1 MTTGAMNRMRLI
13 GLTRTRTRTRT
24 AIALI
29 ALGGISAVATVARAQ
44 TEASD
49 APQVRVNYT
58 QAELSTEQGARSLYR
73 RIAAAARQVCP
84 GEGEVGLHAALL
96 RQRCV
101 TDAIARAVRDVN
113 NPLLARLEAAA
124 RTRRWKQG

>member
-1 MTTGAMNRMRLI
+1 MTTGAMKRMRLI
-13 GLTRTRTRTRT
+13 GLTRTRT

-29 ALGGISAVATVARAQ
+29 ALGGISAVAPVARAQ

-58 QAELSTEQGARSLYR
+58 DSELTTEQGALALYR
-73 RIAAAARQVCP
+73 RIADAARQVCP
-84 GEGEVGLHAALL
+84 AEGEVGLHAAFL
-96 RQRCV
+96 RHRCV

-113 NPLLARLEAAA
+113 NPLLARLEAAH
-124 RTRRWKQG
+124 TRRWKQG

>member
-1 MTTGAMNRMRLI
+1 MTTGATNRRRLI
-13 GLTRTRTRTRT
+13 GLTRTRT

-44 TEASD
+44 TAASD

-58 QAELSTEQGARSLYR
+58 DSELATEQGALALYR
-73 RIAAAARQVCP
+73 RIADAARQVCP
-84 GEGEVGLHAALL
+84 DEGDAGVQAALV
-96 RQRCV
+96 RHRCV

-113 NPLLARLEAAA
+113 NPLLARLEAAH
-124 RTRRWKQG
+124 TRRSKQG